1 MGRYMA
7 VVWFNTNE
15 EDDLKIVFERLY
27 QQISEIVDNPEQ
39 DLTLKVNK
47 RDYEHEKEILN
58 KEDKKMEKGN

>member
-1 MGRYMA
+1 MA